1 MSQKTTV
8 TALKIN
14 VRITTH
20 EIKAW
25 FGKSD
30 GKGKNLDESRFRAVA
45 TVYDNQVA
53 STEYMHKTEKAA
65 VAAVKSDI
73 AAANA

>member
-8 TALKIN
+8 SQLKIN

-25 FGKSD
+25 FGKEAA
-30 GKGKNLDESRFRAVA
+30 GKQVTESRFRAVA

-53 STEYMHKTEKAA
+53 STEYTHKTEKSAIA
-65 VAAVKSDI
+65 TIKSDI
-73 AAANA
+73 AHDNA